1 MSWWVG
7 LNRKKKMDNFNFSE
21 YKYSFVIE
29 VFMIIY

>member
-7 LNRKKKMDNFNFSE
+7 LNRKKMDNINFSE

>member
-7 LNRKKKMDNFNFSE
+7 LNRKKMDNFNFSE